1 MAKYRQILNELTRKP
16 GEVWQ
21 TDSGSWSG
29 KRTDGTSYGGMKSK
43 EKAQAWVKGA
53 EPDKKD
59 EPEDK
64 PKGKPED
71 ESKPKDKEA
80 EADELKAKL
89 VNDKK
94 VSQIMDFE
102 SRITD
107 LKVRAEVELEGK
119 ERDKQIKELEHVRE
133 GITKLEGS
141 FQDRAALLQAVGHLY
156 GSRDNAGMGK
166 NNLGMGDR
174 DQLNRNKETLIAGY
188 DDAIPEKVE
197 KYVRSVRPHKVPE
210 KFVEDSFNALPEAL
224 QSALKRKGKVGDAGK
239 GKHFL
244 GYKAVGEDGKEYT
257 TSDRDDPNIQRGKDG
272 KPEPVRG
279 NTGTTER
286 AKVVWRIYLE
296 QGGIDAYT
304 GMPLD
309 LESMDLEHVVG
320 FQNTDKN
327 DPPTEEEYLNREHEA
342 NQVLCSSRANQQ
354 KSDKSMQDF
363 YKENVDPLNDKTED
377 DFRALEKGYEQVNEI
392 ATVTEQTALTLQGDI
407 QYKLKGG
414 GVTNNPDDPN
424 VDRSATGTPKVA
436 DATLGEKVTPEILE
450 NHFKREDDSFT
461 SIKESLVGK
470 SGGVTDPSD
479 IKKIKSLKSKIGR
492 KTLQA
497 MGLPRG
503 TTDPSGRRTNPI
515 FSSDKDYRNF
525 AMKMAA
531 KPYNERQQY
540 KDSWKEAMA
549 VVGTESVR
557 KMAQEKTT
565 SQKQVF
571 DLYIRGDIDGLQK
584 LGVVDS
590 SNPAHKDI
598 IAKLKTR
605 GNLMESS
612 EEGYQSL
619 EGLISRRYL
628 V

>member
-1 MAKYRQILNELTRKP
+1 MATYRQILESLGISESEASDKAKQKGLFHVGQGRYAEK
-16 GEVWQ
+16 E
-21 TDSGSWSG
+21 
-29 KRTDGTSYGGMKSK
+29 GGPVVAKSSP
-43 EKAQAWVKGA
+43 EG
-53 EPDKKD
+53 DKLLPVSSD
-59 EPEDK
+59 DP
-64 PKGKPED
+64 

-89 VNDKK
+89 ENDKE

-119 ERDKQIKELEHVRE
+119 ERDKQLKELEHVRE

-257 TSDRDDPNIQRGKDG
+257 TSDRDDPNIQKGKDG

-286 AKVVWRIYLE
+286 AKVVWRIFLE

-320 FQNTDKN
+320 FQNKDKN
-327 DPPTEEEYLNREHEA
+327 DPPTDEEYLNREHEA

-363 YKENVDPLNDKTED
+363 FEENVDPLNDKTED
-377 DFRALEKGYEQVNEI
+377 DFKALEKGYKQVNEI

-407 QYKLKGG
+407 RYKLKGTSETT
-414 GVTNNPDDPN
+414 TNKDDPN
-424 VDRSATGTPKVA
+424 VDLSASGTPKVA

-450 NHFKREDDSFT
+450 NHFKIEDDSFD
-461 SIKESLVGK
+461 SIKTSLVGK
-470 SGGVTDPSD
+470 DGSVTDPGD
-479 IKKIKSLKSKIGR
+479 IKKIKGLKSEIGK
-492 KTLQA
+492 KTIQA

-503 TTDPSGRRTNPI
+503 TTDPSGRRSIKI

-557 KMAQEKTT
+557 KMAKEKTA

-571 DLYIRGDIDGLQK
+571 ELYLHGDIDGLQK

-605 GNLMESS
+605 GNLLENF

-619 EGLISRRYL
+619 EGLISRMKR
-628 V
+628 